1 MIFLRWAYNQGMSEI
16 SAGAITYTIENDTIL
31 YLLIKDFH
39 GNYGFPKGH
48 LENKETKREA
58 ALREIKEEAGIDVT
72 LDETFEKELVYIMP
86 NGIEKTSVYYLGYY
100 ENQTPVAQEEE
111 VETMLLLPY
120 EEAYEKLTFDN
131 MKEVLAQAND
141 HLKGKY
147 E

>member
-48 LENKETKREA
+48 LENKETRREA

-131 MKEVLAQAND
+131 MKEVLKQAND

>member
-1 MIFLRWAYNQGMSEI
+1 MSEI

-48 LENKETKREA
+48 LENKETRKEA
-58 ALREIKEEAGIDVT
+58 ALREIKEETGIDVT

>member
-1 MIFLRWAYNQGMSEI
+1 MSEI

-48 LENKETKREA
+48 LENKETRKEA
-58 ALREIKEEAGIDVT
+58 ALREIKEETGIDVT

-131 MKEVLAQAND
+131 TKEVLAQAND

>member
-1 MIFLRWAYNQGMSEI
+1 MSEI

-48 LENKETKREA
+48 LENKETRREA
-58 ALREIKEEAGIDVT
+58 ALREIKEETGIDVT

-86 NGIEKTSVYYLGYY
+86 NGIEKTSVYYLGHY

>member
-1 MIFLRWAYNQGMSEI
+1 MSEI

-48 LENKETKREA
+48 LENKETRREA
-58 ALREIKEEAGIDVT
+58 ALREIKEETGIDVT